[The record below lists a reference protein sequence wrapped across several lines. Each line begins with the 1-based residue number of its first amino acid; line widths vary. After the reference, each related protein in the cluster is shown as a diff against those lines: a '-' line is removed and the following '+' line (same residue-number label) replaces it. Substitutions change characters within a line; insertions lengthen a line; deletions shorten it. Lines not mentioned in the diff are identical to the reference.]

1 MARTIL
7 AAVVVAVLGT
17 PAAVSSPQP
26 AAVSFLASRPEA
38 TIDPPSI
45 VCTVPAE
52 GSTAAVRAVRPAGR
66 YVSFAWSP
74 DGSRIAIVSRDG
86 KRLVLETMRPD
97 GSRRVRL
104 AEATEQWGPLAVEP
118 AWAPDGKLLA
128 FVAGGS
134 LFVARP
140 DGSQRRLLVRA
151 QSPISGR
158 AANPGWSPDGTRIV
172 FVWWWVGPVG
182 AVRASIRPDGTDE
195 RAESKGTLPIWGAW
209 SPDRTRVAFVDG
221 STGRVIVAGWD
232 GVMKHAVSAESREW
246 AETPAWSP
254 DGTKIAFARRPPYR
268 GWPAPPAD
276 VYAVGAAGSNEHAVA
291 ATDLDERAPAWRAGT
306 HPNFG
311 ACVTPEPRHPQ
322 TTTVPKVVGLNV
334 IDGFAGLRRAGLRV
348 ALPERFTLDSR
359 SLALIGSQTP
369 APGEHVEWGT
379 VVMLRTGGAES
390 GVVVIDVDMPSYVV
404 PDFTGKALA
413 EGVRWTYDKLAVW
426 WRAPD
431 LPPLPATD
439 AESLLAAY
447 RIVGQGPAPGAT
459 LTPVRYVDGRNV
471 FTPLTL
477 SAALR

>member
-182 AVRASIRPDGTDE
+182 AVRASIRPDGTD
-195 RAESKGTLPIWGAW
+195 
-209 SPDRTRVAFVDG
+209 V
-221 STGRVIVAGWD
+221 
-232 GVMKHAVSAESREW
+232 
-246 AETPAWSP
+246 
-254 DGTKIAFARRPPYR
+254 AFARRPPYR

-379 VVMLRTGGAES
+379 VVMLRTGGVQG
-390 GVVVIDVDMPSYVV
+390 GV
-404 PDFTGKALA
+404 GGGGL
-413 EGVRWTYDKLAVW
+413 
-426 WRAPD
+426 
-431 LPPLPATD
+431 
-439 AESLLAAY
+439 
-447 RIVGQGPAPGAT
+447 
-459 LTPVRYVDGRNV
+459 
-471 FTPLTL
+471 
-477 SAALR
+477 